1 MAAKTTYLET
11 QLLNLVL
18 RNIPFVPPT
27 TVYVGL
33 FTVAPTSGGGGTEV
47 SDPSYARQPVV
58 FGVPS
63 GGVSA
68 NTGVITFP
76 VATVAQGTIVAVA
89 YFDALSGGNML
100 YQGAVTLSKTVGVG
114 DDVSFAIGVLTIGE
128 N

>member
-27 TVYVGL
+27 TVYLGL
-33 FTVAPTSGGGGTEV
+33 FTVAPTAGGGGTEV
-47 SDPSYARQPVV
+47 SDPSYARQPIV
-58 FGVPS
+58 FGAPS
-63 GGVSA
+63 GGVSS

-100 YQGAVTLSKTVGVG
+100 YQGAVTLSKTVGIG